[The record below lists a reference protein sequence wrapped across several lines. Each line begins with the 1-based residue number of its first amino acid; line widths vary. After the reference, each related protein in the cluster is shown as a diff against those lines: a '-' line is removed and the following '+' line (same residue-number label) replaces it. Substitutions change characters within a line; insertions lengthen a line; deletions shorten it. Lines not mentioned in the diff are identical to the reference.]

1 MKTLLGPILRNSI
14 AWSALL
20 FLCGPVSAAFIS
32 APNRVDMVHDPS
44 RNVLHISSGSSVLRY
59 DLASTA
65 FLTPV
70 QLSGSLAGMD
80 LSPDGN
86 TLAVADTTRTDANV
100 WIHLVDLNALSSQK
114 ALFPRAFCEG
124 GTYTVAWG
132 ADGAVMVSG
141 TFEGSGWVPLRRY
154 QPTNSQILE
163 VGSVRQSSMLSAS
176 ADRTIVAIEE
186 SNISNGP

>member
-14 AWSALL
+14 AWSSLL

-44 RNVLHISSGSSVLRY
+44 RNVLYISSGSSVLRY

-86 TLAVADTTRTDANV
+86 TLASASG
-100 WIHLVDLNALSSQK
+100 H
-114 ALFPRAFCEG
+114 
-124 GTYTVAWG
+124 YTVRRWDMDTG
-132 ADGAVMVSG
+132 AHWQMLEGHGDRVSAAAFSPDGKDAG
-141 TFEGSGWVPLRRY
+141 
-154 QPTNSQILE
+154 
-163 VGSVRQSSMLSAS
+163 VGFA
-176 ADRTIVAIEE
+176 
-186 SNISNGP
+186 